1 MNDMSFKLIYFWGI
15 VVLGCFFSGPVSA
28 QDSSES
34 NAVAS
39 PPATPVALK
48 IKGVD
53 ADNHTVVI
61 NKPGVVT
68 LLLGT
73 SEDSGDAARVAG
85 KAMYPFQGRL
95 DFQLMVIVDLRDSI
109 ASWVPSIVLDK
120 MRSNLDSEAIELKPY
135 YLKNNNKGNPRE
147 SSHVFADFN
156 GSIFPQFGWPDSS
169 ENLRGILFGGNGLE
183 IKRWSKIQNM
193 TELQNDVRMEIEALD
208 ATKTGKVQPHKLP
221 GTTSVLRASPVNP
234 SAAP

>member
-1 MNDMSFKLIYFWGI
+1 MNDMSHKLVCFRII
-15 VVLGCFFSGPVSA
+15 VILGCVFAGLVSA
-28 QDSSES
+28 QD
-34 NAVAS
+34 AS
-39 PPATPVALK
+39 PGNVVAPSPPTPIALK

-73 SEDSGDAARVAG
+73 SEDSGDAARIAG
-85 KAMYPFQGRL
+85 KAMYSFQGRP

-109 ASWVPSIVLDK
+109 AGWVPSIVLDK

-135 YLKNNNKGNPRE
+135 FLQNGNKGNPRE

-169 ENLRGILFGGNGLE
+169 ENLRGILFGANGLE

-193 TELQNDVRMEIEALD
+193 AELQNDVHLEIETLNA
-208 ATKTGKVQPHKLP
+208 AKAGKSHLLP
-221 GTTSVLRASPVNP
+221 GSPPRALPVTPSP
-234 SAAP
+234 

>member
-1 MNDMSFKLIYFWGI
+1 MNDMNRKLI
-15 VVLGCFFSGPVSA
+15 CFFAIVFLGWVSPGDVSA
-28 QDSSES
+28 QDPSEG
-34 NAVAS
+34 NTVAQ
-39 PPATPVALK
+39 PPPSPVALK

-53 ADNHTVVI
+53 ADNHTVII
-61 NKPGVVT
+61 NKPGMIT

-85 KAMYPFQGRL
+85 KAMYPFQGRV

-109 ASWVPSIVLDK
+109 AGWVPSIVLDK
-120 MRSNLDSEAIELKPY
+120 MRSNLDNEAVELKPY
-135 YLKNNNKGNPRE
+135 FLKNGNKGNPRE

-169 ENLRGILFGGNGLE
+169 DNLRGILFDGNGLE

-193 TELQNDVRMEIEALD
+193 TELQNDIRIAIEALD
-208 ATKTGKVQPHKLP
+208 AARKEKSPGNPNSPLHALP
-221 GTTSVLRASPVNP
+221 VDPLATP
-234 SAAP
+234 